1 MLNFVQCIKLYT
13 KLLKFTNLAAIYF
26 TMKNLYR
33 STLFV
38 SAIAISAGAL
48 SSCTGNNKS
57 NHENTAVV
65 QKDSLTDYVAQRL
78 PIYER
83 VKLTTNIN
91 GLSVND
97 RKILPLLIQA
107 AEIMDQLYWKQ
118 AYPQRDSLLATI
130 KDEKTRDFV
139 NINYGPWDRLNND
152 KPFVEGV
159 GPKPEGAFFYPKGI
173 TKEAIEKSDLKDK
186 FGAYSVVQK
195 DSTGKLSTVPYHVLF
210 AAELQKASS
219 LLKQAALIAEDAG
232 LKKYLNLRADALVTD
247 NFTASDYAWLDMKTN
262 GLDIIIGPIENY
274 EDKLFNAR
282 TSYEAYVLIKDK
294 EWSKRLAKYVKMLP
308 ELQKNLP
315 VAAKYKTET
324 PGTDSELNAYDVVYY
339 AGDCNAGSKT
349 IAVNLPN
356 DEKIQQE
363 KGTRRSQLKN
373 AMQAKFDKILVPI
386 SKELIEADQ
395 QQYIKFDAFFAN
407 VMFHEVAHGLGI
419 KKTITGKGFV
429 RAALKEQYSWL
440 EEGKADILGLYM
452 VTGLLKKGELQGDIK
467 DYYTTFMAGILR
479 SVRFGVS
486 EAHGKANMQ
495 CFNYF
500 QEKGAFERTPK
511 GTYKVNFE
519 KFASAMNDLSA
530 FILTLQGNGDKAA
543 VEKAQKEKAVIH
555 PTLQTDLDRLT
566 KKNIPVDVVFEQGVD
581 VLGVK

>member
-1 MLNFVQCIKLYT
+1 MARY
-13 KLLKFTNLAAIYF
+13 NLI
-26 TMKNLYR
+26 MKNLYKTKILLPAIAL
-33 STLFV
+33 SATLF
-38 SAIAISAGAL
+38 SACNNANPPAGDKA
-48 SSCTGNNKS
+48 
-57 NHENTAVV
+57 AVV
-65 QKDSLTDYVAQRL
+65 IQKDSLTEYVAQRL

-91 GLSVND
+91 QLSVND
-97 RKILPLLIQA
+97 RKVLPLLIQA
-107 AEIMDQLYWKQ
+107 AEIMDELYWKQ

-152 KPFVEGV
+152 KPFVAGV
-159 GPKPEGAFFYPKGI
+159 GVKPEGASFYPYGI
-173 TKEAIEKSDLKDK
+173 TKEEIEKSTLSDK
-186 FGAYSVVQK
+186 FGAYSVIKK

-232 LKKYLNLRADALVTD
+232 LKKYLNLRADALVSD

-282 TSYEAYVLIKDK
+282 TSYESYVLIKDAA
-294 EWSKRLAKYVKMLP
+294 WSKRLAKYVKMLP

-315 VAAKYKTET
+315 VAAKYKAET

-373 AMQAKFDKILVPI
+373 AMQAKFEKILMPI
-386 SKELIEADQ
+386 SKELIDAEQ
-395 QQYIKFDAFFAN
+395 QKYIKFDAFFAN

-467 DYYTTFMAGILR
+467 EYYTTFMAGILR
-479 SVRFGVS
+479 SVRFGAS

-500 QEKGAFERTPK
+500 KEKGAFERTPQ
-511 GTYKVNFE
+511 GTYKVNFD
-519 KFASAMNDLSA
+519 KFASTMNDLSA
-530 FILTLQGNGDKAA
+530 FIITLQGNGDKIA
-543 VEKAQKEKAVIH
+543 VEKAQKEKANISSE
-555 PTLQTDLDRLT
+555 LQKDLDRLT
-566 KKNIPVDVVFEQGVD
+566 RKNIPVDLVFEQGVD

>member
-1 MLNFVQCIKLYT
+1 
-13 KLLKFTNLAAIYF
+13 
-26 TMKNLYR
+26 MKNLYK
-33 STLFV
+33 STIL
-38 SAIAISAGAL
+38 IISLTTSILAA
-48 SSCTGNNKS
+48 CTGNNTT
-57 NHENTAVV
+57 ENNKQVTV
-65 QKDSLTDYVAQRL
+65 QKDSLTGYVAQRL
-78 PIYER
+78 SIYER

-91 GLSVND
+91 SLSVSD

-107 AEIMDQLYWKQ
+107 AEIMDELFWKQ
-118 AYPQRDSLLATI
+118 TYPQKDSLLATI
-130 KDEKTRDFV
+130 KDEKTRDFF

-152 KPFVEGV
+152 KPFVNGV
-159 GPKPEGAFFYPKGI
+159 GSKPDGASFYPYGI
-173 TKEAIEKSDLKDK
+173 TKAEIEKSDLTDK
-186 FGAYSVVQK
+186 FGAYSVVRK
-195 DSTGKLSTVPYHVLF
+195 DSAGKFTTIPYHVLF
-210 AAELQKASS
+210 AAELQRASS
-219 LLKQAALIAEDAG
+219 LLKQAALITEDAG

-282 TSYEAYVLIKDK
+282 TSYEAYVLVKDK

-315 VAAKYKTET
+315 VAAKYKAEK

-339 AGDCNAGSKT
+339 AGDCNSGSKT

-386 SKELIEADQ
+386 SKELISADQ
-395 QQYIKFDAFFAN
+395 QKHIKFDAFFAN

-429 RAALKEQYSWL
+429 REALKEQYSWL

-479 SVRFGVS
+479 SVRFGAAS
-486 EAHGKANMQ
+486 EHGKANMQ

-500 QEKGAFERTPK
+500 KEKGAFERSAK
-511 GTYKVNFE
+511 GTYSVNYE
-519 KFASAMNDLSA
+519 KFALAMNDLSA
-530 FILTLQGNGDKAA
+530 FIITLQGNGDKVA
-543 VEKAQKEKAVIH
+543 VEKAQKEKANIS
-555 PTLQTDLDRLT
+555 TELQNDLDKLM

>member
-1 MLNFVQCIKLYT
+1 
-13 KLLKFTNLAAIYF
+13 
-26 TMKNLYR
+26 MKNLYKTKILLPAIAL
-33 STLFV
+33 SATLF
-38 SAIAISAGAL
+38 SACNNANPPAGDKA
-48 SSCTGNNKS
+48 
-57 NHENTAVV
+57 AVV
-65 QKDSLTDYVAQRL
+65 IQKDSLTEYVAQRL

-91 GLSVND
+91 QLSVND
-97 RKILPLLIQA
+97 RKVLPLLIQA
-107 AEIMDQLYWKQ
+107 AEIMDELYWKQ

-152 KPFVEGV
+152 KPFVAGV
-159 GPKPEGAFFYPKGI
+159 GVKPEGASFYPYGI
-173 TKEAIEKSDLKDK
+173 TKEDIEKSTLSDK
-186 FGAYSVVQK
+186 FGAYSVIKK

-232 LKKYLNLRADALVTD
+232 LKKYLNLRADALVSD

-282 TSYEAYVLIKDK
+282 TSYESYVLIKDAA
-294 EWSKRLAKYVKMLP
+294 WSKRLAKYVKMLP

-315 VAAKYKTET
+315 VAAKYKAET

-373 AMQAKFDKILVPI
+373 AMQAKFEKILMPI
-386 SKELIEADQ
+386 SKELIDAEQ
-395 QQYIKFDAFFAN
+395 QKYIKFDAFFAN

-467 DYYTTFMAGILR
+467 EYYTTFMAGILR
-479 SVRFGVS
+479 SVRFGAS

-500 QEKGAFERTPK
+500 KEKGAFERTSQ
-511 GTYKVNFE
+511 GTYKVNFD
-519 KFASAMNDLSA
+519 KFASTMNDLSA
-530 FILTLQGNGDKAA
+530 FIITLQGNGDKIA
-543 VEKAQKEKAVIH
+543 VEKAQKEKANISSE
-555 PTLQTDLDRLT
+555 LQKDLDRLT
-566 KKNIPVDVVFEQGVD
+566 RKNIPVDLVFEQGVD

>member
-1 MLNFVQCIKLYT
+1 MP
-13 KLLKFTNLAAIYF
+13 
-26 TMKNLYR
+26 
-33 STLFV
+33 
-38 SAIAISAGAL
+38 AIALSIGVFSA
-48 SSCTGNNKS
+48 CTNSGKNEANN
-57 NHENTAVV
+57 VV
-65 QKDSLTDYVAQRL
+65 VIQRDSLNDYVAQRL

-83 VKLTTNIN
+83 VKLTTNLN
-91 GLSVND
+91 QLSVND

-107 AEIMDQLYWKQ
+107 AEIMDELYWKQ
-118 AYPQRDSLLATI
+118 AYPQRDSLMATI
-130 KDEKTRDFV
+130 KDEKTRDFL

-152 KPFVEGV
+152 KPFVAGV
-159 GPKPEGAFFYPKGI
+159 GAKPEGASFYPYGI
-173 TKEAIEKSDLKDK
+173 TKTEIEKSDLADK
-186 FGAYSVVQK
+186 FGAYSVIQR
-195 DSTGKLSTVPYHVLF
+195 DTTGKLTTVPYHVLF
-210 AAELQKASS
+210 AAELQRASS

-386 SKELIEADQ
+386 AKELIDADQ

-419 KKTITGKGFV
+419 KKTISGKGYV

-440 EEGKADILGLYM
+440 EEGKADVLGLYM
-452 VTGLLKKGELQGDIK
+452 VTGLLAKGELQGDIK
-467 DYYTTFMAGILR
+467 EYYTTFMAGILR

-500 QEKGAFERTPK
+500 EEKGAFERTSK

-519 KFASAMNDLSA
+519 KFATAMNELSA
-530 FILTLQGNGDKAA
+530 FIITLQGNGDKAA
-543 VEKAQKEKAVIH
+543 VEKAQKEKAVVSAQ
-555 PTLQTDLDRLT
+555 LQQDLDRLT

>member
-1 MLNFVQCIKLYT
+1 MARY
-13 KLLKFTNLAAIYF
+13 NLI
-26 TMKNLYR
+26 MKNLYKTKILLPAIAL
-33 STLFV
+33 SATLF
-38 SAIAISAGAL
+38 SACNNANPPAGDKA
-48 SSCTGNNKS
+48 T
-57 NHENTAVV
+57 VV
-65 QKDSLTDYVAQRL
+65 IQKDSLTEYVAQRL

-91 GLSVND
+91 QLSVND
-97 RKILPLLIQA
+97 RKVLPLLIQA
-107 AEIMDQLYWKQ
+107 AEIMDELYWKQ

-152 KPFVEGV
+152 KPFVAGV
-159 GPKPEGAFFYPKGI
+159 GVKPEGASFYPYGI
-173 TKEAIEKSDLKDK
+173 TKEEIEKSTLPDK
-186 FGAYSVVQK
+186 FGAYSVIKK

-232 LKKYLNLRADALVTD
+232 LKKYLNLRADALVSD

-282 TSYEAYVLIKDK
+282 TSYESYVLIKDAA
-294 EWSKRLAKYVKMLP
+294 WSKRLAKYVKMLP

-315 VAAKYKTET
+315 VAAKYKAET

-373 AMQAKFDKILVPI
+373 AMQAKFEKILMPI
-386 SKELIEADQ
+386 SKELIDAEQ
-395 QQYIKFDAFFAN
+395 QKYIKFDAFFAN

-479 SVRFGVS
+479 SVRFGAS

-500 QEKGAFERTPK
+500 KEKGAFERTPQ
-511 GTYKVNFE
+511 GTYKVNFD
-519 KFASAMNDLSA
+519 KFASTMNDLSA
-530 FILTLQGNGDKAA
+530 FIITLQGNGDKIA
-543 VEKAQKEKAVIH
+543 VEKAQKEKANISSE
-555 PTLQTDLDRLT
+555 LQKDLDRLT
-566 KKNIPVDVVFEQGVD
+566 RKNIPVDLVFEQGVD